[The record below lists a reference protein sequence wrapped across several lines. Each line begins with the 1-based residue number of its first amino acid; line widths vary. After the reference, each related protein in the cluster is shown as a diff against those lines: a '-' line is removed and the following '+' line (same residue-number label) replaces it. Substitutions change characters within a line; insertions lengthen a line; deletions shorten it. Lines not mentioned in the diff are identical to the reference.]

1 MEGPLADP
9 AHWKEGETPALV
21 GELAKAMEA
30 ISPADSRNL
39 ARAGDLPLRAG
50 RKVEAEEKFEGA
62 LKSDPDDDEACLII
76 AVAYRD
82 LKMWDKVDEWFE
94 KATVL
99 DPKDMDHVVE

>member
-1 MEGPLADP
+1 M
-9 AHWKEGETPALV
+9 V

-30 ISPADSRNL
+30 IAPADSCNL
-39 ARAGDLPLRAG
+39 ARAGELLLRAG
-50 RKVEAEEKFEGA
+50 RTVEAQQTFERA
-62 LKSDPDDDEACLII
+62 LKADPDDDEACLII